1 MTPEQIAARLT
12 ATPELAGAIERA
24 GQDDP
29 VAIAAMPATHA
40 ILLAAL
46 VERRPRP
53 YLLLVAD
60 ENRAEE
66 LAREFELWAGGLE
79 VLAFPAPDHLMHAQV
94 STDHEILAARSRVL
108 KRLTLAGAAPS
119 AEGFVVIA
127 SARALLPKLCPARE
141 FAERLLAL
149 APGMVLPPAQLA
161 QRLLDL
167 GYRRSPLVEEPGEFV
182 RRGGLVDFYPSDSPR
197 PIRVDFFDDEIES
210 LRQFQVSDQRS
221 GTELESWEVGSAT
234 EHPVWRGPQVAA
246 ALGKLDVES
255 LRRAD
260 QDRLQRQMALLAEG
274 SYFDAA
280 PFLLASGQGESS
292 SLLDFA
298 GPARLVVEDPD
309 AVAWALREQ
318 SGAEDR
324 LREQLLADHQLP
336 VGIGTPLNDPAP
348 LLAELANAHLT
359 LLQSRSGPD
368 TGEVSATEA
377 FTSPE
382 SYGGRLLHMANELAE
397 SGMATIL
404 ASYQGDRLVE
414 LLTEHGVWATPLA
427 EAGGQLG
434 PGDVVVVRAS
444 LMRGWRHRGLGL
456 QLLTDAEIF
465 GRMRRRAA
473 PAAKPAVDEEFLL
486 ELAAGDYVV
495 HVEHGIG
502 RYRGVVRL
510 ADAAGDREYLQIEY
524 ARDGK
529 LYVPVDQLGRVQRFV
544 GAGEATPKLSRLGT
558 KDWTRAKRKASGA
571 AREIA
576 AELLEIYATRESG
589 PGHSFGPDSDWQL
602 AMEQAFPFVE
612 TPDQLTAIEQV
623 KADMESDR
631 PMDRLICGDVGFG
644 KTEVAVRAAFK
655 AAQEGKQV
663 AILVPTTILAQQ
675 HHDTFR
681 RRLGSYPLSVALL
694 SRFQSAARQ
703 KKIVAELES
712 GGVDIV
718 IGTHRLLS
726 RDIAFADLGLVVVD
740 EEQRFGVAQKERLK
754 KLRAEV
760 DVLTLTAT
768 PIPRTL
774 HMALTEVRDISVIES
789 PPHDRRPVKSYVTA
803 YDADVVR
810 EAIES
815 ELARGGQV
823 FFVHNRVNSIYGAAA
838 RIAKACPR
846 ARVAVAHGQMPSS
859 ALERVMVEFAGGQ
872 HDVLVCTAIIENG
885 VDLPNVNTLV
895 VDECWMFGLAQLYQL
910 RGRVGRSATQAYA
923 YFLYSRED
931 RLTEAAQKRLQAVLE
946 ANDLGAGLRLAM
958 RDLQIRGA
966 GDMLGANQS
975 GFANTVGLYMYLQM
989 VRDAVREAKGAG
1001 PAEDGRRT
1009 LTPVDLPLS
1018 AYIPDEYTGTYAAK
1032 LREYQRL
1039 VRADSVDAV
1048 EAVAAGLRDRFGEF
1062 PDPVA
1067 NLIYV
1072 AKVRAHA
1079 TELGIDSIATAGA
1092 DLVMRL
1098 DPDRFVDRGN
1108 LRLRL
1113 GPETRLGQLGITWPD
1128 FERDPDWRRRLLAY
1142 FESSRPAA
1150 GARAARARA
1159 GTAG

>member
-1 MTPEQIAARLT
+1 MRPERIAAQLA
-12 ATPELAGAIERA
+12 ATPEFAAAIDRA
-24 GQDDP
+24 QGP
-29 VAIAAMPATHA
+29 GPATIVAMPATHA
-40 ILLAAL
+40 VLLAEA
-46 VERRPRP
+46 VERSARPH
-53 YLLLVAD
+53 LLLVPD

-66 LAREFELWAGGLE
+66 ILRELELWAGRLD
-79 VLAFPAPDHLMHAQV
+79 VLPFPAPDHLVHAQA
-94 STDHEILAARSRVL
+94 STDHAILAARSRTL
-108 KRLTLAGAAPS
+108 KRLSLAAANPS
-119 AEGFVVIA
+119 RRDGFLVVA
-127 SARALLPKLCPARE
+127 SARALLPKLCPAAE
-141 FAERLLAL
+141 FGERLLAL
-149 APGMVLPPAQLA
+149 APGQELPPARLG
-161 QRLLDL
+161 QRLLEL

-182 RRGGLVDFYPSDSPR
+182 QRGGLLDFFPADSQL

-210 LRQFQVSDQRS
+210 LRHFEVTDQRS
-221 GTELESWEVGSAT
+221 GAWLEKWEVASAT
-234 EHPVWRGPQVAA
+234 EHPVWRGPQAAA
-246 ALGKLDVES
+246 ALERLELSG

-274 SYFDAA
+274 AFFDAA
-280 PFLLASGQGESS
+280 PFLLASGSGDCS

-298 GPARLVVEDPD
+298 ESARLVVEDPD
-309 AVAWALREQ
+309 AIGWALREHA
-318 SGAEDR
+318 GAEGR
-324 LREQLLADHQLP
+324 LRAQLLVDRQLP
-336 VGIGTPLNDPAP
+336 PGIGNPLNELDPMLEAV
-348 LLAELANAHLT
+348 AAADLT
-359 LLQSRSGPD
+359 LLQSGSGPGGD
-368 TGEVSATEA
+368 EVVATSAMS
-377 FTSPE
+377 SPE

-427 EAGGQLG
+427 ESSGPLG

-444 LMRGWRHRGLGL
+444 LMRGWRHRELGL

-465 GRMRRRAA
+465 GRTRRRAA
-473 PAAKPAVDEEFLL
+473 PVTKPAVDDEFLL
-486 ELAAGDYVV
+486 DLAEGDYVV

-502 RYRGVVRL
+502 QYRGVVRL
-510 ADAAGDREYLQIEY
+510 ADAAGDREYLQIVY
-524 ARDGK
+524 AQDSK
-529 LYVPVDQLGRVQRFV
+529 LYVPVDQLGRIQRYV
-544 GAGEATPKLSRLGT
+544 GAGEAKPKLSRLGT
-558 KDWTRAKRKASGA
+558 KDWSRAKRKAAGA

-576 AELLEIYATRESG
+576 GELLEIYAAREGG
-589 PGHSFGPDSDWQL
+589 PGHSFGPDSDWQM
-602 AMEQAFPFVE
+602 AMEQEFPFVE

-623 KADMESDR
+623 KADMESGR

-663 AILVPTTILAQQ
+663 AVLVPTTILAQQ
-675 HHDTFR
+675 HFDTFSD
-681 RRLGSYPLSVALL
+681 RLGSYPLRLAQL
-694 SRFQSAARQ
+694 SRFQTTTRQ
-703 KKIVAELES
+703 KKTVADLES
-712 GGVDIV
+712 GRVDIV

-726 RDIAFADLGLVVVD
+726 RDIAFSDLGLVIVD

-774 HMALTEVRDISVIES
+774 HMALTEVRDISIIES
-789 PPHDRRPVKSYVTA
+789 PPHDRRPVKSYVTGF
-803 YDADVVR
+803 DEDVVR

-823 FFVHNRVNSIYGAAA
+823 FFVHNRVNSIFGAAA
-838 RIAKACPR
+838 KIGRICPR
-846 ARVAVAHGQMPSS
+846 ARVAVAHGQLPSS
-859 ALERVMVEFAGGQ
+859 ALERVMVEFASGQ

-923 YFLYSRED
+923 YFLYTRED
-931 RLTEAAQKRLQAVLE
+931 RLTEAAQQRLQAVLE

-975 GFANTVGLYMYLQM
+975 GFANSVGLYMYLQM
-989 VRDAVREAKGAG
+989 VREAVREAKGSQ
-1001 PAEDGRRT
+1001 PQDSPRRT

-1039 VRADSVDAV
+1039 VRAETVSAV

-1062 PDPVA
+1062 PEPVS
-1067 NLIYV
+1067 NLLYV
-1072 AKVRAHA
+1072 ATVRAHA
-1079 TELGIDSIATAGA
+1079 TALRIDSIATAGS

-1098 DPDRFVDRGN
+1098 DPDRYVDRGD
-1108 LRLRL
+1108 LRRRL
-1113 GPETRLGQLGITWPD
+1113 GPEARIGQMGITWPR
-1128 FERDPDWRRRLLAY
+1128 FEEFPDWRQRLLAY
-1142 FESSRPAA
+1142 FESSGGERI
-1150 GARAARARA
+1150 RRSARARA
-1159 GTAG
+1159 GST